1 MIQQQDREQQQQDEW
16 EHQQIRDNKMDRARF
31 FAGQT
36 QLLRMLLKY
45 TYDYDVESRTHDG
58 LVLAQ
63 INSYIVNKAKHT
75 PKDQMLNGR
84 RIGDGDIL
92 QQEDDE

>member
-1 MIQQQDREQQQQDEW
+1 M
-16 EHQQIRDNKMDRARF
+16 
-31 FAGQT
+31 
-36 QLLRMLLKY
+36 
-45 TYDYDVESRTHDG
+45 YDYDVESRTHDG

-84 RIGDGDIL
+84 RIGDGYYNKKMMNDL
-92 QQEDDE
+92 SKRGFAYSSL